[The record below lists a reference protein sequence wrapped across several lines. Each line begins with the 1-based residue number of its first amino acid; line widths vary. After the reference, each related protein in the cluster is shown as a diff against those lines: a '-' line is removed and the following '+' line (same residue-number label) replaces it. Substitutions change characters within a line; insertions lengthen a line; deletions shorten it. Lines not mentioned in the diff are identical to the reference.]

1 MWGWGWDGM
10 GASLLLT
17 PDFAPGSNDS
27 PQAFML
33 YISRRLAWMIADGCA
48 GTRTENQNP
57 QKEGNQVQT
66 YTNGSLTY
74 IFSVSL
80 VR

>member
-1 MWGWGWDGM
+1 MWDGDGM

-33 YISRRLAWMIADGCA
+33 YIS
-48 GTRTENQNP
+48 
-57 QKEGNQVQT
+57 
-66 YTNGSLTY
+66 
-74 IFSVSL
+74 
-80 VR
+80 

>member
-1 MWGWGWDGM
+1 MKMICEYGCGDGEGM

-33 YISRRLAWMIADGCA
+33 YIS
-48 GTRTENQNP
+48 
-57 QKEGNQVQT
+57 
-66 YTNGSLTY
+66 
-74 IFSVSL
+74 
-80 VR
+80 

>member
-1 MWGWGWDGM
+1 MKMICEYGCGDGDGDGM

-33 YISRRLAWMIADGCA
+33 YIS
-48 GTRTENQNP
+48 
-57 QKEGNQVQT
+57 
-66 YTNGSLTY
+66 
-74 IFSVSL
+74 
-80 VR
+80 

>member
-1 MWGWGWDGM
+1 MKMICEYGCVDVGMGMGM

-33 YISRRLAWMIADGCA
+33 YIS
-48 GTRTENQNP
+48 
-57 QKEGNQVQT
+57 
-66 YTNGSLTY
+66 
-74 IFSVSL
+74 
-80 VR
+80 

>member
-1 MWGWGWDGM
+1 MEMICEYGCRMGWDGDGDGM

-33 YISRRLAWMIADGCA
+33 YIS
-48 GTRTENQNP
+48 
-57 QKEGNQVQT
+57 
-66 YTNGSLTY
+66 
-74 IFSVSL
+74 
-80 VR
+80 